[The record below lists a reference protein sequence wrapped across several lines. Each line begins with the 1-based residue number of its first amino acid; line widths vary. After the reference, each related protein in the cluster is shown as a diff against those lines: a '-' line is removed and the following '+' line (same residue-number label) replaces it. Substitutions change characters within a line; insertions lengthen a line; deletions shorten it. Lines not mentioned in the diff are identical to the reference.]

1 MSTKK
6 RRAKSI
12 VYKQA
17 QFKSKHL
24 TLQQLLEKARNQK
37 PKAVDRIE
45 LLDEEAVLRR
55 FINSFVAQDG
65 MIFGQMLFYEAGK
78 DQTVVVLDDSIPEYP
93 VESLPIPK
101 RQDGKGQE
109 VLESVL
115 YFGVLDNHVVLAQS
129 QALRARDFENH
140 LYWLFRRCT
149 QVLEDDQVLV
159 LSDQPSPKA
168 RDKIEQSPVKRVVL
182 GASLESQQEE
192 VEETTE
198 VDHAKKIKFRP
209 VGKAFDVI
217 SAVLGDDWRKDVKL
231 DEALD
236 DANLQVNL
244 EITYIRKTTVTA
256 HKLLDNIAT
265 SMRHAEPEDVKV
277 LTDSGAVIKG
287 DEIKLGAKLHVNTF
301 NGIVDSTDMYRE
313 MHQWLEDRIKDGS
326 VQ

>member
-1 MSTKK
+1 MKK
-6 RRAKSI
+6 RRPKSI
-12 VYKQA
+12 VYKLA
-17 QFKSKHL
+17 QFKTKHV
-24 TLQQLLEKARNQK
+24 TLQELLEKAFRQK
-37 PKAVDRIE
+37 TKAVDRVE
-45 LLDEEAVLRR
+45 LLDDDGTLRR

-65 MIFGQMLFYEAGK
+65 MLFGQMLFYEAGK
-78 DQTVVVLDDSIPEYP
+78 DQTVVVLDDTTPEYP
-93 VESLPIPK
+93 VESLTIPK
-101 RQDGKGQE
+101 RGDGKGRE

-115 YFGVLDNHVVLAQS
+115 YFGVLDNHLVLAQS
-129 QALRARDFENH
+129 QALRAREFENH

-149 QVLEDDQVLV
+149 QVLDEDQVLA
-159 LSDQPSPKA
+159 LSDHPSPKA
-168 RDKIEQSPVKRVVL
+168 REKIENSPVKRVVL
-182 GASLESQQEE
+182 GASLESQQEDI
-192 VEETTE
+192 EETSE

-217 SAVLGDDWRKDVKL
+217 SAVLGDDWRKDVRL

-256 HKLLDNIAT
+256 HRLLDNIAT
-265 SMRHAEPEDVKV
+265 SMRHAEPDDVKV
-277 LTDSGAVIKG
+277 LTESGAVIKG
-287 DEIKLGAKLHVNTF
+287 DEIKLTAKLQVDTY